1 VATFRTAHCD
11 VRKHHEYADA
21 LSAFMGVFM
30 RVRTSKSKGQLSNGL
45 SAEHWQAGK
54 NESSYHTNDECGWSI
69 SRLADARHAFR
80 VRLD

>member
-45 SAEHWQAGK
+45 SAEHWQAGEK
-54 NESSYHTNDECGWSI
+54 
-69 SRLADARHAFR
+69 
-80 VRLD
+80 